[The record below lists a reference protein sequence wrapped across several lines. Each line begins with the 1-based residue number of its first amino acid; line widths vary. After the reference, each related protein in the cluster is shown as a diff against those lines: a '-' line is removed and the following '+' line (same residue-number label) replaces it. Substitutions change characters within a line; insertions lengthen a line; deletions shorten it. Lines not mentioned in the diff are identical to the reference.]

1 MFSEKRGSMGI
12 CGCFSEHRYVR
23 GHMDT
28 PKFVHGDTVKLAET
42 GQLGTVSSVHQ
53 TGNETVY
60 SVRLETAAE
69 PIKVSEGDLKL
80 VKIANDDETGL
91 HIRYIT

>member
-1 MFSEKRGSMGI
+1 MGI
-12 CGCFSEHRYVR
+12 RGCFSEHRYVR
-23 GHMDT
+23 GDMDT

-53 TGNETVY
+53 TGNQAVY
-60 SVRLETAAE
+60 SVRLKTTAGLIE
-69 PIKVSEGDLKL
+69 VPEGDLEL